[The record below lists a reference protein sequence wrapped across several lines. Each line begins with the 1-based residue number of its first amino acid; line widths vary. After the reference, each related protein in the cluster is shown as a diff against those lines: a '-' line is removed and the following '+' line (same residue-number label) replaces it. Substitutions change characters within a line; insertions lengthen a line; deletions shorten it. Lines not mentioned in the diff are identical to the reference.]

1 MYSLYI
7 TYFQTYLRLNN
18 HPMAVDMIEESDI
31 RDFLSY
37 LRNSR
42 NNQQSSINSAIRHL
56 RPFFSYMVQRQVII
70 NNPMANIPKG
80 KVDEKPIIPFSHE
93 QVQILL
99 NTPDKSRYV
108 GFRDV
113 CIMMVLIDTGMRI
126 NECLNMKIE
135 DIDFETGTVI
145 LKTTKNRTSRVVGIS
160 EPTRKEIKRFMRIWL
175 PNSQKRDS
183 LFQSFDGSNQLAIR
197 SFQGNL
203 TKYGQLAGIEGV
215 RCSPH
220 TYRHYFAINFLKN
233 GGSILPVLGKLHR

>member
-1 MYSLYI
+1 
-7 TYFQTYLRLNN
+7 
-18 HPMAVDMIEESDI
+18 
-31 RDFLSY
+31 
-37 LRNSR
+37 
-42 NNQQSSINSAIRHL
+42 
-56 RPFFSYMVQRQVII
+56 VQRQVII